1 MSQPDEYLNLLR
13 MVDELVQAFE
23 NHPDERV
30 REQAIALLS
39 GVDSLHREGL
49 TRLAAGLRAQGSFD
63 AAVADPVVSILFGL
77 YGLADLPIPEEPLST
92 PKLVQLRPRARWVD
106 VARAGDLADGVMK
119 AVDIEGV
126 RVLLV
131 RVQGEVRAFRNACP
145 GTELP
150 LDVGRLQGHELL
162 CPWHGCRFDART
174 GARLD
179 GGAGRLEVF
188 PVASRDGQVQLA
200 MALGG

>member
-13 MVDELVQAFE
+13 MVDELVQVFE

-30 REQAIALLS
+30 REQAIALLA
-39 GVDSLHREGL
+39 GIDALHREGL
-49 TRLAAGLRAQGSFD
+49 TSLAAALRAQGRFD
-63 AAVADPVVSILFGL
+63 AAVSDPVVSILFGL
-77 YGLADLPIPEEPLST
+77 YGLVDLPVPEEPPST
-92 PKLVQLRPRARWVD
+92 PRLVQLRPRARWVD
-106 VARAGDLADGVMK
+106 VARAGDLAEGTMK
-119 AVDIEGV
+119 AVDIGGV
-126 RVLLV
+126 RALLV
-131 RVQGEVRAFRNACP
+131 RVEGEVHAFRNACP
-145 GTELP
+145 GTDLS
-150 LDVGRLQGHELL
+150 LDIGRLHGHELL

-179 GGAGRLEVF
+179 GDGGGLQVF